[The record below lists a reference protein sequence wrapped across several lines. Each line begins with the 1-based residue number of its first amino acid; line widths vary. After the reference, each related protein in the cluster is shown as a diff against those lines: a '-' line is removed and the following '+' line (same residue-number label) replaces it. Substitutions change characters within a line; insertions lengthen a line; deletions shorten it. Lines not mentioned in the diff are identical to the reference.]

1 VEPVALADPGPA
13 LAGPGLADSVLSDP
27 ALALADTVPDEP
39 VLDEPVPDEPVPDE
53 PVPDEPVPDEP
64 VPDEPTP
71 DEWAPAELEA
81 PPTGLG
87 VEPFGGAELD
97 ADELGAEELGVAELG
112 AEERGAEERGVDGLA
127 LRDAGAEADAARLDS
142 AVLPGAGVALRQ
154 VAAPAAPAVP
164 FLLFAALRLAVPAV
178 VAVLVTVA
186 VAVLVTVTVEVA
198 VAVLVA
204 MAAAVLGLPG
214 VLDTE
219 PAGVTLGVAALLDLA
234 VGEGNDVEVAVHGVA
249 VRSPWPLALTPGLIP
264 PADETTGV
272 PPPATPCVPLALCED
287 SPVTLPIWY
296 RASRVGG
303 SARAT
308 ATANTA
314 HATARAGRSSP
325 SHHSP
330 GRCCSPGR
338 CRSPVRRAVP
348 IPACRRPVPACRRSA
363 LPVPACRRSAYPP
376 RQADQRRV
384 RPASKPPAAGAQA
397 CLLVR
402 AGPDLTRARIRS
414 RPSERGSTWS
424 AAACSAW
431 RRNSPK
437 SGPCGGGV
445 PLPGITAAPGR
456 CAGRSC
462 HGRCGS

>member
-1 VEPVALADPGPA
+1 LALADPGPA
-13 LAGPGLADSVLSDP
+13 LADPGPALADPGPGLADSVLSDP
-27 ALALADTVPDEP
+27 ALALADAVPDEP
-39 VLDEPVPDEPVPDE
+39 VLDEPAVDEPAVDE
-53 PVPDEPVPDEP
+53 PAVNEPAVDEPAV
-64 VPDEPTP
+64 DEPTP
-71 DEWAPAELEA
+71 DDLAPAELEA
-81 PPTGLG
+81 PPAELA
-87 VEPFGGAELD
+87 VEPLGGGELD
-97 ADELGAEELGVAELG
+97 AAELGAEELGAEELGVAELG
-112 AEERGAEERGVDGLA
+112 AEELGVDGLA
-127 LRDAGAEADAARLDS
+127 LPDADADAVAAGPDS

-154 VAAPAAPAVP
+154 VAAPVAPAVP
-164 FLLFAALRLAVPAV
+164 FLLFAALRLAVPV
-178 VAVLVTVA
+178 LVAVLVTVA
-186 VAVLVTVTVEVA
+186 VAVLVTVTVA
-198 VAVLVA
+198 VAVGVPVGVA
-204 MAAAVLGLPG
+204 VAVLGLPG
-214 VLDTE
+214 VLDAE

-234 VGEGNDVEVAVHGVA
+234 AGVGDDVEVAVHGVA
-249 VRSPWPLALTPGLIP
+249 VRSPWPLALTPGLTP

-308 ATANTA
+308 PTANTA

-330 GRCCSPGR
+330 GRCCSPARRG
-338 CRSPVRRAVP
+338 SPARRAV
-348 IPACRRPVPACRRSA
+348 PVPACRRSV
-363 LPVPACRRSAYPP
+363 LPVPACRRSVYLP

-424 AAACSAW
+424 AAACSA
-431 RRNSPK
+431 
-437 SGPCGGGV
+437 
-445 PLPGITAAPGR
+445 
-456 CAGRSC
+456 
-462 HGRCGS
+462 